1 MIEAVSTGY
10 RFRCPRKFRR
20 EAAPERE
27 NYVAIIDPMSAEQLP
42 DEELVARYQST
53 VEVREREQYIDELFR
68 RNYQRVARWCL
79 RFASDREAA
88 ADLAQEIFT
97 KAYQNLAS
105 FHGQSK
111 FSTWLFVIARN
122 HCLNALRANSKQ
134 ATEIAAD
141 DAEAVLLGIPD
152 GAPDAYS
159 TFAREQ
165 SAKMVRELLN
175 EALDET
181 EKVIFTLHYGEDLT
195 LDAITRLLRLQNPS
209 GAKAYLVSA
218 KRKLARLVQ
227 QWKARGQC
235 I

>member
-10 RFRCPRKFRR
+10 QVRYPRKFHGDT
-20 EAAPERE
+20 ELE
-27 NYVAIIDPMSAEQLP
+27 NDKSIAIIDAMSVEQLP

-53 VEVREREQYIDELFR
+53 VEVQEREQYIDELFR
-68 RNYQRVARWCL
+68 RNYQRVGRWCL

-97 KAYQNLAS
+97 KAYQNLSS
-105 FHGQSK
+105 FQGQSK

-122 HCLNALRANSKQ
+122 HCLNALRANARQ
-134 ATEIAAD
+134 ATEMAVD
-141 DAEAVLLGIPD
+141 EGEEVLLGV
-152 GAPDAYS
+152 PDAAPNAYS
-159 TFAREQ
+159 ALERES
-165 SAKMVRELLN
+165 SAKMVRQLLN

-181 EKVIFTLHYGEDLT
+181 EKVVFTLHYGEDLT
-195 LDAITRLLRLQNPS
+195 LDAITRLLRLENPS
-209 GAKAYLVSA
+209 GAKAYIVSA

>member
-1 MIEAVSTGY
+1 MIEAAFTGY
-10 RFRCPRKFRR
+10 RLCCPRRFRGGM
-20 EAAPERE
+20 EPESE
-27 NYVAIIDPMSAEQLP
+27 KYVAIIDRMPAEQLP

-68 RNYQRVARWCL
+68 RNYPRVARWCL

-97 KAYQNLAS
+97 KAYQNLSS
-105 FHGQSK
+105 FQAQSK

-122 HCLNALRANSKQ
+122 HCLNALRTSAKQ
-134 ATEIAAD
+134 PTEIGAD
-141 DAEAVLLGIPD
+141 EGEEVLLGIPD
-152 GAPDAYS
+152 GGLDAFA

-165 SAKMVRELLN
+165 SAKMVRQLLN

-181 EKVIFTLHYGEDLT
+181 EKVVFTLHYGEEWT
-195 LDAITRLLRLQNPS
+195 LDAITRLLRLENPS
-209 GAKAYLVSA
+209 GAKAYIVSA
-218 KRKLARLVQ
+218 KRKLTRLVQ

-235 I
+235 V